1 VAKGDLSSLLFFQSH
16 IPSRIS
22 KQSTENLEVLLG
34 LLLVITLRKFKIDRD
49 VFLKE
54 LLDREM
60 TLQGIPFIE

>member
-1 VAKGDLSSLLFFQSH
+1 
-16 IPSRIS
+16 
-22 KQSTENLEVLLG
+22 
-34 LLLVITLRKFKIDRD
+34 VITLRKFKIDRD